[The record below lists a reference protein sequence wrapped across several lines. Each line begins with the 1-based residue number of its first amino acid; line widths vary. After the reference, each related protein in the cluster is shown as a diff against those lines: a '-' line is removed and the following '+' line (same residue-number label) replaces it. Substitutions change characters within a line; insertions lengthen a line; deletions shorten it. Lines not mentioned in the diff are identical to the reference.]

1 MQARNKYKGFTK
13 VGLVCSGLVLGLLL
27 SLTYS
32 AVAEKMTKP
41 QLPLEELRAF
51 AEVFGKIK
59 SDYVEPVEDKKLLS
73 EAMNGMLTGLDPHST
88 YMDAEAFKDMQATT
102 QGEFG
107 GLGIEVGMEDGL
119 VKVISPIEDSPAY
132 AAGLKSG
139 DLIMKLD
146 ETPIKGLSL
155 NDAVKLMRGKPDTS
169 ITLTVLRKNEV
180 KPLTFKLV
188 RAIIKNKS
196 VKYKMTEPGYA
207 YARVTQFQEHTGE
220 DLAKAIKA
228 MHDENKGPFKGFV
241 LDLRNDPG
249 GLLNGAVGV
258 AAEFLPK
265 DALVVYTEGRATDS
279 KMKLTVSPEN
289 YVSNSVIHEY
299 LQKMN
304 NGNMPINITK
314 SNMSEAIAAND
325 YIHDVPE
332 DLKTVPMVVLINAGS
347 ASASEI
353 VAGALQDHKRATLI
367 GLRSFGKGSVQTI
380 MPMNNG
386 AAIKLTTARYFTP
399 KGRSI
404 QAKGI
409 DPDYLVE
416 DGLDQ
421 SYNIHEA
428 DLSHHLS
435 NPKDTQAGVQ
445 AKPDELTPAKDA
457 AKDKLNEKKYA
468 EPSGPIEPASKD
480 DLQFAQAMNFLKG
493 KPVIVSTPPKV
504 EAALAK

>member
-1 MQARNKYKGFTK
+1 MQVKNKYQGFTK
-13 VGLVCSGLVLGLLL
+13 IGLVFAGLIVGLML

-32 AVAEKMTKP
+32 AVAEKMVKP
-41 QLPLEELRAF
+41 QLPIEDLRAF

-59 SDYVEPVEDKKLLS
+59 SDYVEPVEDKKLIS
-73 EAMNGMLTGLDPHST
+73 EAISGMLTGLDPHST
-88 YMDAEAFKDMQATT
+88 YMDVDAFKDMQAAT

-132 AAGLKSG
+132 AAGIKSG

-146 ETPIKGLSL
+146 EKLVKGMTL
-155 NDAVKLMRGKPDTS
+155 NDAVKIMRGKPDTP
-169 ITLTVLRKNEV
+169 ITLTILRKNEA
-180 KPLTFKLV
+180 KPLLVTLV

-196 VKYKMTEPGYA
+196 VKYKLTEPGYA

-220 DLAKAIKA
+220 DLAKAINA
-228 MHDENKGPFKGFV
+228 MHAENKGPFKGFV

-258 AAEFLPK
+258 SAAFLPK
-265 DALVVYTEGRATDS
+265 DTLVVYTEGRAQDS
-279 KMKLTVSPEN
+279 KMNLTVNPEN
-289 YVSNSVIHEY
+289 YAR
-299 LQKMN
+299 
-304 NGNMPINITK
+304 GG
-314 SNMSEAIAAND
+314 AAND
-325 YIHDVPE
+325 YMRDIPA

-367 GLRSFGKGSVQTI
+367 GVRSFGKGSVQTI

-409 DPDYLVE
+409 EPDYYVE
-416 DGLDQ
+416 DGTDQ
-421 SYNIHEA
+421 SNNIHEA
-428 DLSHHLS
+428 DLSRHLS
-435 NPKDTQAGVQ
+435 NPKDAPSGS
-445 AKPDELTPAKDA
+445 AKPDNSAAAAA
-457 AKDKLNEKKYA
+457 AKAKLNEKKFA
-468 EPSGPIEPASKD
+468 EASAPIEPASKE

-493 KPVIVSTPPKV
+493 KPVIKSEPPKV
-504 EAALAK
+504 EAAATTK

>member
-1 MQARNKYKGFTK
+1 MQARNKYQGFTK
-13 VGLVCSGLVLGLLL
+13 VGLVCSGLVLGLML

-41 QLPLEELRAF
+41 QLPLEDLRAF

-73 EAMNGMLTGLDPHST
+73 EAISGMLTGLDPHSS
-88 YMDAEAFKDMQATT
+88 YMDADAFKDMQAAT

-107 GLGIEVGMEDGL
+107 GLGIEVAMEDGL
-119 VKVISPIEDSPAY
+119 VKVVSPIEDSPAY

-146 ETPIKGLSL
+146 DKLVKGMSL
-155 NDAVKLMRGKPDTS
+155 NDAVKQMRGKPDTS
-169 ITLTVLRKNEV
+169 IVLTVLRKNEA
-180 KPLTFKLV
+180 KPLTFTLV

-196 VKYKMTEPGYA
+196 VKYKITEPGYA
-207 YARVTQFQEHTGE
+207 YARVTQFQERTGE
-220 DLAKAIKA
+220 DLAKAIKV

-258 AAEFLPK
+258 SAAFLPK
-265 DALVVYTEGRATDS
+265 DTLVVYTEGRAADS
-279 KMKLTVSPEN
+279 KMKLTANPEN
-289 YVSNSVIHEY
+289 YISHSIANDYMKKNNLSVSNPLSY
-299 LQKMN
+299 AR
-304 NGNMPINITK
+304 
-314 SNMSEAIAAND
+314 AIAASD
-325 YIHDVPE
+325 YIKDLPD

-367 GLRSFGKGSVQTI
+367 GIRSFGKGSVQTI

-416 DGLDQ
+416 DGTDQ
-421 SYNIHEA
+421 SNNIHEA
-428 DLSHHLS
+428 DLTRHLS
-435 NPKDTQAGVQ
+435 NPKDNQAGVP
-445 AKPDELTPAKDA
+445 AMTEVLTPAKES
-457 AKDKLNEKKYA
+457 AKDKLNEKKFA
-468 EPSGPIEPASKD
+468 EPTGPIEPASKD
-480 DLQFAQAMNFLKG
+480 DIQFTQAMNFLKG
-493 KPVIVSTPPKV
+493 KPVIVSQPPKV
-504 EAALAK
+504 EAALTK

>member
-1 MQARNKYKGFTK
+1 MQVKNKYQGFTK
-13 VGLVCSGLVLGLLL
+13 IGLVFAGLIVGLML

-32 AVAEKMTKP
+32 AVAEKMVKP
-41 QLPLEELRAF
+41 QLPIEDLRAF

-59 SDYVEPVEDKKLLS
+59 SDYVEPVEDKKLIS
-73 EAMNGMLTGLDPHST
+73 EAISGMLTGLDPHST
-88 YMDAEAFKDMQATT
+88 YMDVDAFKDMQAAT

-132 AAGLKSG
+132 AAGIKSG

-146 ETPIKGLSL
+146 EKLVKGMTL
-155 NDAVKLMRGKPDTS
+155 NDAVKIMRGKPDTP
-169 ITLTVLRKNEV
+169 INLTILRKNEA
-180 KPLTFKLV
+180 KPLLVTLV
-188 RAIIKNKS
+188 RAVIKNKS
-196 VKYKMTEPGYA
+196 VKYKLTEPGYA

-220 DLAKAIKA
+220 DLAKAINT
-228 MHDENKGPFKGFV
+228 MHAENKGPFKGFV

-258 AAEFLPK
+258 SAAFLPK
-265 DALVVYTEGRATDS
+265 DTLVVYTEGRAPDS
-279 KMKLTVSPEN
+279 KMNLTVNPEN
-289 YVSNSVIHEY
+289 YAR
-299 LQKMN
+299 
-304 NGNMPINITK
+304 GG
-314 SNMSEAIAAND
+314 AAND
-325 YIHDVPE
+325 YMRDIPA

-367 GLRSFGKGSVQTI
+367 GVRSFGKGSVQTI

-409 DPDYLVE
+409 EPDYYVE
-416 DGLDQ
+416 DGTDQ
-421 SYNIHEA
+421 SNNIHEA
-428 DLSHHLS
+428 DLSRHLS
-435 NPKDTQAGVQ
+435 NPKDAPSGS
-445 AKPDELTPAKDA
+445 AKPDNSAAAAA
-457 AKDKLNEKKYA
+457 AKAKLNEKKFA
-468 EPSGPIEPASKD
+468 EASAPIEPASKE

-493 KPVIVSTPPKV
+493 KPVIKSEPPKV
-504 EAALAK
+504 EAVAPTK

>member
-1 MQARNKYKGFTK
+1 MQAQNKYQRFSKI
-13 VGLVCSGLVLGLLL
+13 GLVGSGLVLGLML

-32 AVAEKMTKP
+32 AVAEKMVKP
-41 QLPLEELRAF
+41 QLPLEDLRTF

-59 SDYVEPVEDKKLLS
+59 SDYVEPVADKKLIS
-73 EAMNGMLTGLDPHST
+73 EAISGMLTGLDPHST
-88 YMDAEAFKDMQATT
+88 YMDVDAFKDMQAAT

-132 AAGLKSG
+132 KAGIKSG

-146 ETPIKGLSL
+146 DTPVKGLNL
-155 NDAVKLMRGKPDTS
+155 NDAVKRMRGKPDS
-169 ITLTVLRKNEV
+169 PIVLTVLRKTEA
-180 KPLTFKLV
+180 KPLTFTLV

-207 YARVTQFQEHTGE
+207 YARVTQFQERTGE
-220 DLAKAIKA
+220 DLSKAIQT
-228 MHDENKGPFKGFV
+228 MHDENKGPFKGFI

-258 AAEFLPK
+258 AAAFLPK
-265 DALVVYTEGRATDS
+265 DTLVVYTEGRAADS
-279 KMKLTVSPEN
+279 KMQLTANPEN
-289 YVSNSVIHEY
+289 YAR
-299 LQKMN
+299 
-304 NGNMPINITK
+304 GG
-314 SNMSEAIAAND
+314 AAND
-325 YIHDVPE
+325 YIRDIPA

-353 VAGALQDHKRATLI
+353 VAGALQDHKRATLVGI
-367 GLRSFGKGSVQTI
+367 RTFGKGSVQTI

-409 DPDYLVE
+409 DPDYIVE
-416 DGLDQ
+416 DGTDQ
-421 SYNIHEA
+421 SNNIHEA
-428 DLSHHLS
+428 DLSGHLS
-435 NPKDTQAGVQ
+435 NPKDAQAGV
-445 AKPDELTPAKDA
+445 AAESDKTAMTKDA
-457 AKDKLNEKKYA
+457 AKVKLNEKKYA
-468 EPSGPIEPASKD
+468 EPTGPIEPASKD
-480 DLQFAQAMNFLKG
+480 DIQFTQAMNFLKG
-493 KPVIVSTPPKV
+493 KPVIHTEPAKV
-504 EAALAK
+504 EPTKS